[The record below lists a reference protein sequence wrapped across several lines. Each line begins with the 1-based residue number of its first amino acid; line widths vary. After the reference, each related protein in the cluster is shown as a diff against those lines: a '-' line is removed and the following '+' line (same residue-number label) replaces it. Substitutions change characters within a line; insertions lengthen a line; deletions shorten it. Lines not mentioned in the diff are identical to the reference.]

1 MAVVSDQN
9 LNITIHPLGNQG
21 PSVNPARASFTSS
34 FQQADTWKQYPY
46 VARSVEKSLRID
58 VGRQHEIRHQHGLG
72 AWRGGLSI
80 AIRQID
86 RTSPGD
92 ESGSASGFVNL
103 SEKRTFG
110 DRLDSIGD
118 VRVYTP
124 RPMLQWFYLAIRY
137 QIWSLPKDPAELR
150 KLAFDLQVPLVHAW
164 TSHGLD
170 TSLLQS
176 RIRERLRKDAPYV
189 MLFLVI
195 IFSVIALFV
204 FLLAWISRLPSL
216 DLGANIGRQP

>member
-1 MAVVSDQN
+1 M
-9 LNITIHPLGNQG
+9 
-21 PSVNPARASFTSS
+21 
-34 FQQADTWKQYPY
+34 
-46 VARSVEKSLRID
+46 
-58 VGRQHEIRHQHGLG
+58 
-72 AWRGGLSI
+72 
-80 AIRQID
+80 
-86 RTSPGD
+86 
-92 ESGSASGFVNL
+92 NL

-195 IFSVIALFV
+195 TFSVIALFV